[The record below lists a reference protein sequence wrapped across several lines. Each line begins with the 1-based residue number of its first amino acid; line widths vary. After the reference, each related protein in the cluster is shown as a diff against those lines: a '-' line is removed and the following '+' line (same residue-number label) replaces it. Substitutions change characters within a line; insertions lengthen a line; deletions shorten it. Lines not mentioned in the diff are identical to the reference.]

1 MADMTIV
8 NGIYKPTYNWG
19 APSCIPTMKISN
31 QVIAP
36 EWSKMGQW
44 TMKNPNSSASRDW
57 TWAGTCVWRLCV
69 WRLCY
74 FFWGQSIFL
83 GARFSGKPILGHVRL
98 PGFNFTTNRKRE
110 KRSSAA
116 RAWRARSAARAFPT
130 CRGWVKGTIFQEI
143 LREIPY
149 NPIPQVN

>member
-44 TMKNPNSSASRDW
+44 TMKKSQQQCLSGLNLGWDMCLTPVCLTPMLIFFGDNQYFWAPDFQANQFLVMSGCQASISPPTGSAKSA
-57 TWAGTCVWRLCV
+57 AG
-69 WRLCY
+69 
-74 FFWGQSIFL
+74 
-83 GARFSGKPILGHVRL
+83 
-98 PGFNFTTNRKRE
+98 
-110 KRSSAA
+110 AA
-116 RAWRARSAARAFPT
+116 RAWRARSAASAFPT
-130 CRGWVKGTIFQEI
+130 CRGWVKGTIFH
-143 LREIPY
+143 RKS
-149 NPIPQVN
+149 